1 MSWIMKAKILN
12 IEQVSVYAEIKEY
25 MKFIK
30 ILYKWEVVK

>member
-1 MSWIMKAKILN
+1 MSWIMEAKIVDM
-12 IEQVSVYAEIKEY
+12 EQVTVYAEITEY